1 MSVTTIL
8 ESYDTQMDYSGDFDV
23 AMQTAASSSDT
34 WPYHGETIM
43 DQDAHHGSQSTGAAD
58 RESVEVDMEETYP
71 DHPDHESVEYEM
83 VDEEEI
89 YPHEGGDLL
98 DVEVYDASR
107 LQSPAPMPATV
118 DIPQMTSEG
127 IVFTIQTTPA
137 FTDPHNSVATST
149 VLREEPHLHEHSTDD
164 LLPVGTIPDSSRRFE
179 VREEP
184 PDQVVAF
191 SPGHQEHLVDAPV
204 DEQALD
210 RVLPMSKTG
219 ATGEVTESS
228 NSAATDVGEATHTHH
243 RPIESAHTWSHLQ
256 DQEHAAH
263 SHPPAESEHLGSED
277 YSGEFQ
283 HYHSNETTADTADPH
298 EISEG
303 VYIDPPPAVL
313 LTIPSSEQPEI
324 CLFNQPPAHTGSLS
338 PSEGTHNP
346 GQHVLTLLLH
356 HRPTLYYEPL
366 TNVFDALRQEEHIT
380 GMPELAEGELTLDA
394 YDLQL
399 LVSEVC
405 YLLWMLLCI
414 LT

>member
-34 WPYHGETIM
+34 WPYHIM

-107 LQSPAPMPATV
+107 LQSPAPMPATI
-118 DIPQMTSEG
+118 DIPQMTSEE
-127 IVFTIQTTPA
+127 IVDFTIQTTPA

-149 VLREEPHLHEHSTDD
+149 VLQEPDLHEHSTDD
-164 LLPVGTIPDSSRRFE
+164 LLPVGTIPDSSRRFG

-191 SPGHQEHLVDAPV
+191 GPGHPEHLVDASA
-204 DEQALD
+204 DEQTIHD
-210 RVLPMSKTG
+210 HTIPMSKTET
-219 ATGEVTESS
+219 TGEVTESS
-228 NSAATDVGEATHTHH
+228 NSAATDVGETAHAHN
-243 RPIESAHTWSHLQ
+243 RPTESAPTWPHPQ
-256 DQEHAAH
+256 DQKPAAH
-263 SHPPAESEHLGSED
+263 SHPLPESEHLGSED
-277 YSGEFQ
+277 YSGEVQ

-313 LTIPSSEQPEI
+313 LTIQSSDQPEI
-324 CLFNQPPAHTGSLS
+324 CLFNQPPTHTGSLS

-380 GMPELAEGELTLDA
+380 GMLELAEGELALDA

-405 YLLWMLLCI
+405 YLLWMLLFI